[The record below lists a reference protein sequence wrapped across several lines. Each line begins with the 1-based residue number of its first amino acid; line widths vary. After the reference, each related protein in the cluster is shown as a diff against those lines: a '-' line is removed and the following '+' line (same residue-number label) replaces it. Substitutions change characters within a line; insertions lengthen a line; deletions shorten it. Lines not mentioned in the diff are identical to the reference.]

1 MKAGVLAV
9 QGDFRE
15 HALMFAECG
24 ATPVLVRTP
33 AELGSV
39 ACLSIPGGESTAIGR
54 LLVRYDLVEPIRQ
67 AAADGMPIYGTCAGM
82 IVLART
88 VHDGEPLLSLLD
100 VAVRRNAYGRQSES
114 FEADVD
120 VRGIGVVR
128 AVFIRAPRVEGIG
141 PEVEV
146 LAEHDGDPVVVRQ
159 GTLLASTFHPEIAGD
174 ARLHERLLSM
184 TG

>member
-15 HALMFAECG
+15 HARMFAECG

-33 AELGSV
+33 EELRSV

-54 LLVRYDLVEPIRQ
+54 LLRRYDLLEPIRE
-67 AAADGMPIYGTCAGM
+67 AAAGGLPIYGTCAGM
-82 IVLART
+82 IVMART

-146 LAEHDGDPVVVRQ
+146 LAEHDGDPVVVRHE
-159 GTLLASTFHPEIAGD
+159 TLLASTFHPEIAGD